1 MGCGGRTGAA
11 AHVLRAFALLLD
23 RLAVILRVG
32 AQQVVGALADVPGGL
47 AVALGAA
54 EAEVRIARHSLR
66 QVGVVLLVGVHQT
79 EMLRSARAQSG
90 HDEKMRWI

>member
-11 AHVLRAFALLLD
+11 AHVLRAFAFLLD